1 MYYPAQLAFVNNH
14 LLLVCISQLLIL
26 FTLPYPLKQDTR
38 NNLAKADSISS
49 SDKIYTTA
57 FLIPIF
63 VASDDSVSP
72 TMTLKAR
79 ITDPE
84 VVFVANLTK
93 ADAPALTAS
102 FLCDFSLSTSK
113 EQQMMEASVTDLKVL
128 ACPFLREKRGKNIT
142 TVRITLYFKLR
153 LKMAGMVDFIEY

>member
-1 MYYPAQLAFVNNH
+1 M
-14 LLLVCISQLLIL
+14 L
-26 FTLPYPLKQDTR
+26 FTLPYPLKQDVR
-38 NNLAKADSISS
+38 NNLAKVDSISS
-49 SDKIYTTA
+49 SDKIYTTT
-57 FLIPIF
+57 LLVPIF

-102 FLCDFSLSTSK
+102 FQCDLSLSTSK
-113 EQQMMEASVTDLKVL
+113 QQQMMEASVADLKVL

-142 TVRITLYFKLR
+142 TVGITLYFKLR
-153 LKMAGMVDFIEY
+153 LKIAEMVDFIEY